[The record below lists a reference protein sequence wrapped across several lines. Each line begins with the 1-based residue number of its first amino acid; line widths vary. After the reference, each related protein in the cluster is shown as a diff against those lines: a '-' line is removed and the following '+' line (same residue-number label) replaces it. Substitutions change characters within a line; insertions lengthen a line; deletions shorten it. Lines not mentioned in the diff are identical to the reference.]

1 MTDYLAGAKSAWT
14 IVLGIVASGFT
25 QLMGV
30 LPDDMGKLTSLSGL
44 CVAIAMFGKIRAEA
58 RKTQRET
65 ELLDLEIAKRKSESD
80 S

>member
-1 MTDYLAGAKSAWT
+1 MTELLASAKGAWA

-44 CVAIAMFGKIRAEA
+44 AVAIAMFTKIRAEA

-65 ELLDLEIAKRKSESD
+65 ELIELEIKKRESE
-80 S
+80 